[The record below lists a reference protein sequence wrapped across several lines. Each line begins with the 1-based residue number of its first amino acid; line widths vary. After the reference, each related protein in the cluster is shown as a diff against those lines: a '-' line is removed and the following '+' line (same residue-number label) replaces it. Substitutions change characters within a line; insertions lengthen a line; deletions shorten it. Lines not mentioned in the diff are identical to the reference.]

1 MDSGR
6 PGESGVN
13 SAYAVPDGLTEPG
26 SSVIVAEI
34 TYGFTPL
41 LDLRQIISPGSFN
54 IARTFYTRPRRSLTV
69 AKTN

>member
-1 MDSGR
+1 
-6 PGESGVN
+6 
-13 SAYAVPDGLTEPG
+13 
-26 SSVIVAEI
+26 VIVAEI